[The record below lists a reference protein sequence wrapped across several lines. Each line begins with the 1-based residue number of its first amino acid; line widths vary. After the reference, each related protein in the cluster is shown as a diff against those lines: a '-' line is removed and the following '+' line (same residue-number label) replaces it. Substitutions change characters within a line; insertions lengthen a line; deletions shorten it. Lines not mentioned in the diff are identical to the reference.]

1 MNNYNIKWSIWHWYD
16 TNMTRIRHRFGMYHK
31 WSVSTSEVILPI
43 RIWSKFVF
51 NLYVCAPQTYI
62 YIYICLFS
70 LFLSKY
76 TKYMFVVEAEIMASN
91 VFFSKIRGD
100 IVFVLKRDSIMGCKI
115 HPPDHDDLSW
125 DPTPLQGG
133 LRQMCDNSQLIYK
146 N

>member
-1 MNNYNIKWSIWHWYD
+1 
-16 TNMTRIRHRFGMYHK
+16 MTRIRHGYDIDLVCIINEVSILLRLSYLFVYDQNLSLIFMFVLHK
-31 WSVSTSEVILPI
+31 H
-43 RIWSKFVF
+43 
-51 NLYVCAPQTYI
+51 I

>member
-1 MNNYNIKWSIWHWYD
+1 
-16 TNMTRIRHRFGMYHK
+16 MTRIWHGYDIDLVCIINEVSVLLRLSYLFVYDQNLSLIFMFVLHK
-31 WSVSTSEVILPI
+31 H
-43 RIWSKFVF
+43 
-51 NLYVCAPQTYI
+51 I

>member
-1 MNNYNIKWSIWHWYD
+1 
-16 TNMTRIRHRFGMYHK
+16 MTRIRHGYDIDLVCIINEVSILLRLSYLFVYDQNLSLIFMFVLHK
-31 WSVSTSEVILPI
+31 HI
-43 RIWSKFVF
+43 
-51 NLYVCAPQTYI
+51 YI

>member
-1 MNNYNIKWSIWHWYD
+1 M
-16 TNMTRIRHRFGMYHK
+16 
-31 WSVSTSEVILPI
+31 
-43 RIWSKFVF
+43 FVF
-51 NLYVCAPQTYI
+51 IISFQIYQIHVCCGGRNNGVQCI
-62 YIYICLFS
+62 L
-70 LFLSKY
+70 LQNK
-76 TKYMFVVEAEIMASN
+76 
-91 VFFSKIRGD
+91 GD

>member
-1 MNNYNIKWSIWHWYD
+1 MSVLLRLSYLFVYD
-16 TNMTRIRHRFGMYHK
+16 QNLSLIFMFVLHK
-31 WSVSTSEVILPI
+31 H
-43 RIWSKFVF
+43 
-51 NLYVCAPQTYI
+51 I

>member
-1 MNNYNIKWSIWHWYD
+1 MV
-16 TNMTRIRHRFGMYHK
+16 NMTLVWHRYDIDLVCIINEVSVLFRLSYLFVYDQNLSLIFMFVLHK
-31 WSVSTSEVILPI
+31 HI
-43 RIWSKFVF
+43 
-51 NLYVCAPQTYI
+51 YI